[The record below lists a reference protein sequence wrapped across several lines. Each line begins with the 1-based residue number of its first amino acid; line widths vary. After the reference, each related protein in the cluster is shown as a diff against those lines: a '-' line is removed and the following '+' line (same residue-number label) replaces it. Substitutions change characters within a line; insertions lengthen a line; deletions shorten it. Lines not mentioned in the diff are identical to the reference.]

1 MTTDGTYTGV
11 VDRFEGD
18 QAVLLLEADGETVG
32 ERAVG
37 TSQLPEDGRHVDAVL
52 RVELRDGAVVDASY
66 EPAET
71 ERRSDRA
78 RRRFDEL
85 SSRPPSA
92 DDDSEPTSESE
103 SN

>member
-1 MTTDGTYTGV
+1 MPADGTYTGV
-11 VDRFEGD
+11 VDRFEGG

-32 ERAVG
+32 ERALDK
-37 TSQLPEDGRHVDAVL
+37 TRLPEDGSHVDAVL
-52 RVELRDGAVVDASY
+52 RVELRDSDVVEVSY
-66 EPAET
+66 EPDET
-71 ERRSDRA
+71 TRRSERS

-92 DDDSEPTSESE
+92 DDESDTE